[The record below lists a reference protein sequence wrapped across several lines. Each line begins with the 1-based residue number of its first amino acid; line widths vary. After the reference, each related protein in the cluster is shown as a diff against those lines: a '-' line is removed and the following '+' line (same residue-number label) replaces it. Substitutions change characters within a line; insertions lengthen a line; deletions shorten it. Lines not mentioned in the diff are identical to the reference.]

1 MIDLVFRTINR
12 MKLLVIIGIRA
23 IVSLVLG
30 TINLVVAQDNQTT
43 NLDSTVG
50 NESNYPSDG
59 TSKVTT
65 LTDNSSV
72 TFVNYSSIL

>member
-50 NESNYPSDG
+50 NESNYSSDG

-72 TFVNYSSIL
+72 TVVNYSFIL

>member
-50 NESNYPSDG
+50 N
-59 TSKVTT
+59 
-65 LTDNSSV
+65 
-72 TFVNYSSIL
+72 